1 MTLVPSVGGA
11 LRLLAASTMLLCAV
25 PRIAHA
31 GDAETESRPSD
42 GASDTVTAARAHFR
56 KGLELYQDGDFRA
69 ALIELERAY
78 ALEPRYRLLY
88 NLGQVAYALRNYVDA
103 EKYFTEY
110 LEKGKDEISAD
121 RRADVEADLERLRG
135 RIATVRFQAN
145 QRGARITVDDRVLG
159 VAPIVTPVRLSA
171 GAHHVT
177 AELAGYAPVHRE
189 VEVVGGDALTV
200 TLAFGPRLNDAP
212 PAGPKADD
220 SGVQWPL
227 WTGIA
232 TGAFGIA
239 AGALG
244 YSASQDQKTYEAAL
258 GRRTSQ
264 AELDDI
270 AGRARTKA
278 LLSDVFLGT
287 AIVCGVATVILLVT
301 GSKSENATATGV
313 ARTRAFRGDGFV
325 F

>member
-1 MTLVPSVGGA
+1 MTPSLGIA
-11 LRLLAASTMLLCAV
+11 SSLRLLAASTMLLCAV
-25 PRIAHA
+25 PGVAHA
-31 GDAETESRPSD
+31 GDGENESRPPEGTS
-42 GASDTVTAARAHFR
+42 ATVTEARAHFR

-103 EKYFTEY
+103 ERYFTEY
-110 LEKGKDEISAD
+110 LDKGKDEITAG
-121 RRADVEADLERLRG
+121 RRADVEGDLERLRG
-135 RIATVRFQAN
+135 RIATVRFQVN
-145 QRGARITVDDRVLG
+145 QRGARITIDDRTLG
-159 VAPIVTPVRLSA
+159 VAPIVTPLRLSA

-177 AELAGYAPVHRE
+177 AELSGYAPVHQE

-200 TLAFGPRLNDAP
+200 TLAFGPRSNDT
-212 PAGPKADD
+212 PAAAPKANDPRIR
-220 SGVQWPL
+220 WPL

-239 AGALG
+239 AGGMG
-244 YSASQDQKTYEAAL
+244 YWASQDQRAYDSAL
-258 GRRTSQ
+258 GRHTSRG
-264 AELDDI
+264 ELDDI
-270 AGRARTKA
+270 ASRARTKA

-287 AIVCGVATVILLVT
+287 AIVGGVVTVILLVT
-301 GSKSENATATGV
+301 GSKSENGAAPGA
-313 ARTRAFRGDGFV
+313 ARTQALRADGFV

>member
-1 MTLVPSVGGA
+1 MTRVLDFGAA
-11 LRLLAASTMLLCAV
+11 LRFLAASALLVCAA
-25 PRIAHA
+25 PRVAHA
-31 GDAETESRPSD
+31 GDAENDSRPGD
-42 GASDTVTAARAHFR
+42 GPSDTVTEARAHFR
-56 KGLELYQDGDFRA
+56 KGLELYQDGDYRA

-110 LEKGKDEISAD
+110 LEKGKDEIAAD
-121 RRADVEADLERLRG
+121 RRADVEGDLERLRG

-145 QRGARITVDDRVLG
+145 RPGARITIDDRTLG
-159 VAPIVTPVRLSA
+159 VATNVTPVRVSA

-177 AELAGYAPVHRE
+177 AELSGYAPVHQE
-189 VEVVGGDALTV
+189 VEVVGGDELTV
-200 TLAFGPRLNDAP
+200 TLAFGPRLSDAP
-212 PAGPKADD
+212 GAGQKAND
-220 SGVQWPL
+220 SGVRWPL

-239 AGALG
+239 AGAMG
-244 YSASQDQKTYEAAL
+244 YWAIQDQNAYDAAL
-258 GRRTSQ
+258 GRRTSRG
-264 AELDDI
+264 ELDDI

-287 AIVCGVATVILLVT
+287 AIVGGVVTVILLVT
-301 GSKSENATATGV
+301 GSKSEKATAAAAAKTQV
-313 ARTRAFRGDGFV
+313 FRTDGFV

>member
-1 MTLVPSVGGA
+1 MTHLLGVGGA
-11 LRLLAASTMLLCAV
+11 LRLLAASTTLLCAV
-25 PRIAHA
+25 PRVARA
-31 GDAETESRPSD
+31 GDNENESRPSEV
-42 GASDTVTAARAHFR
+42 ASDTVTAARAHFK

-103 EKYFTEY
+103 ERYFTEY

-145 QRGARITVDDRVLG
+145 QRGARITVDDRMLG
-159 VAPIVTPVRLSA
+159 VAPIATPVRVSA
-171 GAHHVT
+171 GAHRVT
-177 AELAGYAPVHRE
+177 AELSGYAPVHKE
-189 VEVVGGDALTV
+189 VDVVGGDALTV

-212 PAGPKADD
+212 AAGPKADD
-220 SGVQWPL
+220 SGVRWPL

-239 AGALG
+239 AAGLG
-244 YSASQDQKTYEAAL
+244 YSASQDENAYEAAL
-258 GRRTSQ
+258 GRHTSHE
-264 AELDDI
+264 ELDDI
-270 AGRARTKA
+270 ADRARTKA

-287 AIVCGVATVILLVT
+287 AIVCGVATVILLAT
-301 GSKSENATATGV
+301 GGKSENAPRSGA
-313 ARTRAFRGDGFV
+313 AKMRAFRADGFV